1 MKKHASILLLL
12 SLLLALPAAAQ
23 TASKICTIDLQK
35 VFTEYYKTKEADG
48 RLKEILGNF
57 QKDYQEMLSDYQKS
71 VDEATKLRDDVNNAT
86 LSKEM
91 RDEKSKA
98 LQIKVQDV
106 KNMERKLQEF
116 DVTRR
121 KQLDDQ
127 SSRMRKSIVEE
138 ITKVINDLGARES
151 YNLIFDRSG
160 VTMNGTSTVLY
171 ASGLKD
177 ITDDIIKVMN
187 SSKPA
192 GGPVTS
198 AAPASTAPITSK
210 PAGVPVTG
218 AAPASIA
225 PATTPAAKPKP

>member
-1 MKKHASILLLL
+1 MKKYLSIIVLLT
-12 SLLLALPAAAQ
+12 LLLALPAAAQ
-23 TASKICTIDLQK
+23 TSSKICVIDLQK

-71 VDEATKLRDDVNNAT
+71 VDEATKLRDDVNNST

-91 RDEKSKA
+91 RDEKGKA

-121 KQLDDQ
+121 KQLEDQ
-127 SSRMRKSIVEE
+127 SSRMRKNIVDE
-138 ITKVINDLGARES
+138 ITKVINDMGAKES

-160 VTMNGTSTVLY
+160 VTLNGTATVLY
-171 ASGLKD
+171 ANGLRD
-177 ITDDIIKVMN
+177 ITDDVIKVMN
-187 SSKPA
+187 ASKPV
-192 GGPVTS
+192 GPATG
-198 AAPASTAPITSK
+198 STAPAGTTSGLNLGGTP
-210 PAGVPVTG
+210 PAAAATT
-218 AAPASIA
+218 APAV
-225 PATTPAAKPKP
+225 KPRP